1 MLTIEHIKTAASKL
15 ADDYPIKKLSLFGSY
30 AEGSTDENSD
40 NPGKPIFTAI
50 LQQPDFFVI
59 LPLPRED
66 FSLQT
71 DHPIYSPPV
80 PLVRVKH
87 GSCIFLIKLIWL
99 NV

>member
-50 LQQPDFFVI
+50 LQQPDFITFLRQGRIFYSKQVI
-59 LPLPRED
+59 QFIRRP
-66 FSLQT
+66 
-71 DHPIYSPPV
+71 
-80 PLVRVKH
+80 
-87 GSCIFLIKLIWL
+87 FL
-99 NV
+99 